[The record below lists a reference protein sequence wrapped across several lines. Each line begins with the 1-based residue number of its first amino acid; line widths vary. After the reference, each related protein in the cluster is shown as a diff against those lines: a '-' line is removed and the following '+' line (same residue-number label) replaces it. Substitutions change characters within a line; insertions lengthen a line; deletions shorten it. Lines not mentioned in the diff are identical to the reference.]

1 MEYIVETIEQFDEW
15 RASLRDAR
23 VKAAV
28 ARRLEQAEQGN
39 FGDHKVFDNGVS
51 EMRIHLGAG
60 WRLYYTI
67 RNRQVVFL
75 LCGGNKSSQK
85 ADIKLAVELAKEL

>member
-1 MEYIVETIEQFDEW
+1 
-15 RASLRDAR
+15 
-23 VKAAV
+23 
-28 ARRLEQAEQGN
+28 
-39 FGDHKVFDNGVS
+39 
-51 EMRIHLGAG
+51 MRIHLGAG